1 MIKIE
6 VNNINSKI
14 VGNISNAI
22 IYDLYA
28 AMTYKTDE
36 FNGFNFVTI
45 DHVLYNRQKQSFPT
59 GLFSKAADIF
69 ETHNIDYD
77 VIDNRSKPATNKPL
91 KLHAKLR
98 PYQSDIVEAAIDHQ
112 RFVIQVATG
121 GGKTVIAGAIL
132 ARLNMPSIFVV
143 HTGDLFEQA
152 YDDLTQLLQ
161 IPIGKIGGGEC
172 DIKKINVCMVQT
184 IHAVLGKEYVPFD
197 EVEKEQM
204 ENDTIVKKS
213 YLRND
218 SIKRFLQTVQCIMV
232 DECFHEKT
240 RVMIDHERQVK
251 IKEIYENDKITHVL
265 SYNHEKNTVEK
276 KKILR
281 KIRSKC
287 TDKWWIVT
295 VKIGSK
301 IIKLKTTAKH
311 KFWTVNRGYV
321 RVDELLQTDVLK
333 FYSNAKN
340 VKVCDICGYVGETM
354 HIGGHYSMHNN
365 TNPFTNGKGFVTRS
379 ANKTYCKKL
388 SERMKKNNPSFRPE
402 VIEKMKISW
411 QKNFNNKSEEEKTK
425 VRQNWINAPLK
436 SKNKVW
442 KPTRFEQ
449 KLIDLQL
456 PELAYTGDGRFWLTV
471 GKKANGRKWSK
482 NPDFKVRK
490 RRKVIEVGDICHW
503 HTKEEIEKL
512 ICAYESINFEC
523 LYLTNVDFED
533 DHWDDTKNKIFKFVY
548 NHDEAVVLD
557 VKYCYEA
564 HSDVDTQYRYNLE
577 VEDNHNYF
585 ANGIL
590 VSNCHH
596 LSANSYVETM
606 KVCKSSYFRGG
617 LSATPETGTGR
628 DMVLQAYAGSI
639 VAQVSA
645 SYLIEHE
652 YLVRPK
658 IYYLQGSKNAAY
670 KFSRKKYKTIYK
682 LYIVNNAYRNQL
694 IVDCVKRLHGLNKSI
709 LITVTTKNH
718 GHLLLK
724 MIRAIDGISCEFI
737 YSHVDKML
745 RKKYIDQV
753 RNKQLDVILGTSLA
767 DEGLNIPALDSLIL
781 AGGGKSP
788 TRVIQRIGRT
798 LRLSDGKTEAIVIDF
813 KDNLRYLIGHYKKRR
828 AICEQERQFQLI
840 DSF

>member
-14 VGNISNAI
+14 VGNIDNTI

-28 AMTYKTDE
+28 AMTYKTSE

-59 GLFSKAADIF
+59 GLFSKAADVL
-69 ETHNIDYD
+69 ETHKIDYD
-77 VIDNRSKPATNKPL
+77 VIDNRLKPATNKPL

-98 PYQSDIVEAAIDHQ
+98 PYQTDIVEAAIDHQ

-132 ARLNMPSIFVV
+132 AKLNMPSIFVV

-232 DECFHEKT
+232 DEC
-240 RVMIDHERQVK
+240 
-251 IKEIYENDKITHVL
+251 
-265 SYNHEKNTVEK
+265 
-276 KKILR
+276 
-281 KIRSKC
+281 
-287 TDKWWIVT
+287 
-295 VKIGSK
+295 
-301 IIKLKTTAKH
+301 
-311 KFWTVNRGYV
+311 
-321 RVDELLQTDVLK
+321 
-333 FYSNAKN
+333 
-340 VKVCDICGYVGETM
+340 
-354 HIGGHYSMHNN
+354 
-365 TNPFTNGKGFVTRS
+365 
-379 ANKTYCKKL
+379 
-388 SERMKKNNPSFRPE
+388 
-402 VIEKMKISW
+402 
-411 QKNFNNKSEEEKTK
+411 
-425 VRQNWINAPLK
+425 
-436 SKNKVW
+436 
-442 KPTRFEQ
+442 
-449 KLIDLQL
+449 
-456 PELAYTGDGRFWLTV
+456 
-471 GKKANGRKWSK
+471 
-482 NPDFKVRK
+482 
-490 RRKVIEVGDICHW
+490 
-503 HTKEEIEKL
+503 
-512 ICAYESINFEC
+512 
-523 LYLTNVDFED
+523 
-533 DHWDDTKNKIFKFVY
+533 
-548 NHDEAVVLD
+548 
-557 VKYCYEA
+557 
-564 HSDVDTQYRYNLE
+564 
-577 VEDNHNYF
+577 
-585 ANGIL
+585 
-590 VSNCHH
+590 HH

-682 LYIVNNAYRNQL
+682 LYIVNNTYRNQL